1 MKEIKITLWL
11 SQTKT
16 TVLRCRTWDS
26 SLISHRQLKSDMIKR
41 QQMELVWPLASLWWE
56 VNLINSNIHSSR
68 CFTGSNSR
76 CLTWWVS
83 SNRVRIKHTTSNS
96 SKLCLCSNLC
106 ILSSNSSSSPFRSVI
121 LQWLNSSL
129 AMSSKLTLLLSTIP
143 RSRKRSRR
151 RRKRPR
157 SCQNQPGTS
166 MRHSE
171 IPIEKPSS
179 SKFTRSLPVS
189 LDSQLHWLHIS
200 ILVMIERNGCVTIS
214 GFTMYLSSSVWV
226 SFAP

>member
-1 MKEIKITLWL
+1 M
-11 SQTKT
+11 
-16 TVLRCRTWDS
+16 VLRCRTWDS
-26 SLISHRQLKSDMIKR
+26 SLIRSHHLKSDMIKR
-41 QQMELVWPLASLWWE
+41 EQMVLVWALASLWWE
-56 VNLINSNIHSSR
+56 VNLINRNIHSSR
-68 CFTGSNSR
+68 CITGSNSK

-83 SNRVRIKHTTSNS
+83 SNLVRIKHTTSSS

-106 ILSSNSSSSPFRSVI
+106 ILSSNSSNSPFRSVI
-121 LQWLNSSL
+121 LPWLNSSL

-166 MRHSE
+166 MMHLE
-171 IPIEKPSS
+171 TPNEKPSS

-189 LDSQLHWLHIS
+189 LDSQPYWRPLS
-200 ILVMIERNGCVTIS
+200 MLVMIERNGCVTIS
-214 GFTMYLSSSVWV
+214 GFTMYLSSSVWD